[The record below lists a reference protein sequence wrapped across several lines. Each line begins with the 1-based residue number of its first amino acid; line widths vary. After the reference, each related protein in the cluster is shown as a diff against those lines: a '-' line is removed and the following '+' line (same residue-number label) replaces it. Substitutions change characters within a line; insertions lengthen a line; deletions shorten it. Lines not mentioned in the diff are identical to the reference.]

1 MAFSSVVYYC
11 YYYHRRFVSRAGGL
25 PVRWPRS
32 EARVSLECLP
42 ASLLNA
48 NPHRD
53 VTGVLGSIAC
63 MYSGRLL
70 RFFVDVHG
78 GRIRSGVF
86 FHVWLRHRGRA
97 RSLAGLFHTAGR
109 MWDFPWKMYPHPK

>member
-11 YYYHRRFVSRAGGL
+11 YYYHRRFVSRAGSR

-48 NPHRD
+48 DPHWD
-53 VTGVLGSIAC
+53 VAGLLGSIAC

-78 GRIRSGVF
+78 GRITQWCF
-86 FHVWLRHRGRA
+86 FY
-97 RSLAGLFHTAGR
+97 
-109 MWDFPWKMYPHPK
+109 M